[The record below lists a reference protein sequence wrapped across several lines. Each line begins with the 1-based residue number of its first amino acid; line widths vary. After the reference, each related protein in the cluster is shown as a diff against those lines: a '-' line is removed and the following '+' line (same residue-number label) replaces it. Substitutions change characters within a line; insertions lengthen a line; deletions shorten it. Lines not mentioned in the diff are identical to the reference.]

1 MTVYFIGAG
10 PGAADL
16 ITLRGMR
23 LIQQCP
29 LVLYAGSLVAE
40 EILGH
45 ANESATVLDSSQMV
59 LSDIIQLIKTA
70 QSNDQD
76 VARVHSGDP
85 SLYGAVAEQIRHLE
99 ALNINYEIVPGVS
112 AYAAASARI
121 GKELTLP
128 DVSQSIILTRT
139 SRDSSPM
146 PNNEDLKTFAE
157 SGATLAIHL
166 SAKNAR
172 QIQIDL
178 IPYYGEDCPVV
189 VAYRVTWPDELIIH
203 TTLKDLKRSILKAK
217 ITRTALILVGQ
228 VLASTSFSDSH
239 LYNPDHKHIFR
250 PFGNSE
256 YSKDDSPK

>member
-23 LIQQCP
+23 LIAQCP

-40 EILGH
+40 EILEH
-45 ANESATVLDSSQMV
+45 ANDTATVLDSSKMV
-59 LSDIIQLIKTA
+59 LADIIELIKEA
-70 QSNDQD
+70 KENGQD

-85 SLYGAVAEQIRHLE
+85 SLYGAIAEQIRHLE
-99 ALNINYEIVPGVS
+99 TLDIDYEVVPGVS

-146 PNNEDLKTFAE
+146 PNKENLKTFAQ

-166 SAKNAR
+166 SAKNASHVQR
-172 QIQIDL
+172 EL
-178 IPYYGEDCPVV
+178 IPYYGEDCPAV

-203 TTLKDLKRSILKAK
+203 TTLKELKRAILKAK

-228 VLASTSFSDSH
+228 VLASESFSDSH
-239 LYNPDHKHIFR
+239 LYHPDHKHIFR
-250 PFGNSE
+250 PFGDSE
-256 YSKDDSPK
+256 FKKED

>member
-1 MTVYFIGAG
+1 MKVYFIGAG

-23 LIQQCP
+23 LIQKCP

-45 ANESATVLDSSQMV
+45 VDKNATVLDSSKMV
-59 LSDIIQLIKTA
+59 LDDIIELVKEANQ
-70 QSNDQD
+70 NNQD

-85 SLYGAVAEQIRHLE
+85 SLYGAVAEQIRRLE
-99 ALNINYEIVPGVS
+99 DLNIDYEVVPGVS

-128 DVSQSIILTRT
+128 DISQSIILTRT

-166 SAKNAR
+166 SAKNASH
-172 QIQIDL
+172 IQREL

-203 TTLKDLKRSILKAK
+203 TNLKELKRAILKAK
-217 ITRTALILVGQ
+217 ITRTALILVGR
-228 VLASTSFSDSH
+228 VLASESFSDSH
-239 LYNPDHKHIFR
+239 LYHPDHKHIFR
-250 PFGNSE
+250 PFGDSE
-256 YSKDDSPK
+256 FNKED

>member
-1 MTVYFIGAG
+1 MKVYFIGAG

-40 EILGH
+40 EILEH
-45 ANESATVLDSSQMV
+45 ASENATVLDSSKMV
-59 LSDIIQLIKTA
+59 LDDIIELVKEA
-70 QSNDQD
+70 KLNNHDM
-76 VARVHSGDP
+76 ARVHSGDP
-85 SLYGAVAEQIRHLE
+85 SLYGAVAEQIRRLE
-99 ALNINYEIVPGVS
+99 AIDIDYEIVPGVS

-128 DVSQSIILTRT
+128 DISQSIILTRT

-146 PNNEDLKTFAE
+146 PNKEDLKTFAE

-166 SAKNAR
+166 SAKNPSH
-172 QIQIDL
+172 IQREL

-203 TTLKDLKRSILKAK
+203 TTLKELKRAILKAK

-228 VLASTSFSDSH
+228 VLASESFSDSH
-239 LYNPDHKHIFR
+239 LYHPDHKHIFR
-250 PFGNSE
+250 PFGDSE
-256 YSKDDSPK
+256 FNKED